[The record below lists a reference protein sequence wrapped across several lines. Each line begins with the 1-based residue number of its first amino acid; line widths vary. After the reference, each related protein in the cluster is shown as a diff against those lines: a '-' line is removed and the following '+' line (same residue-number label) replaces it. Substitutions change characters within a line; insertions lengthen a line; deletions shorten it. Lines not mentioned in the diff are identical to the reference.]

1 LRQEEEK
8 SEQLKLKLTQ
18 IERQLNEQIN
28 ALKLDQLKQD
38 QKIQHLEIV
47 KVKELA
53 EHSRLVGKITSQQ
66 NETQNKLNIEEK
78 ERNLHAMKLQQM
90 IATHRNMLAQKKFL
104 KNTISK
110 SLGNIQAEIR
120 KGQLEY
126 RQVGLI
132 NVKDAQDKLQVVFAL
147 TQQTLEEV
155 VQVIEFMSVDERSKV
170 EELRESKVSS
180 KLSQFSSRL
189 SQQIES
195 RNERFE

>member
-1 LRQEEEK
+1 M
-8 SEQLKLKLTQ
+8 KLTQ

>member
-1 LRQEEEK
+1 MRQEEEK

-170 EELRESKVSS
+170 EELRDSKVSS